1 MLLQIHPETP
11 QERLLNQ
18 VIDTLKSGGVIIFP
32 TDTVY
37 ALGCDL
43 YQQKAAEKV
52 AWLKGV
58 KLEKADFSIICND
71 FSTLSEY
78 ARPVSNPVF
87 KLMKQYLPGPYTF
100 ILEANNK
107 VPRLFK
113 SKKRTIGIRI
123 PDNNIA
129 TSIVEMLGHPI
140 LTTSIRDDD
149 DMLEY
154 TTDPELIYEKYENQ
168 VEIVINGG
176 FGGNQPST
184 VVDCTGDEVLI
195 VRQGVGEI
203 E

>member
-11 QERLLNQ
+11 QERLLDQ
-18 VIDTLKSGGVIIFP
+18 VVETLKKGGVIIFP

-58 KLEKADFSIICND
+58 KLEKADFSIICHD
-71 FSTLSEY
+71 LSTMSEY
-78 ARPVSNPVF
+78 AQPVNNSVF
-87 KLMKQYLPGPYTF
+87 KLMKQNLPGPYTF
-100 ILEANNK
+100 ILDASNN

-113 SKKRTIGIRI
+113 SKKKTIGIRI
-123 PDNNIA
+123 PDNKIA
-129 TSIVEMLGHPI
+129 QTLTKMLGHPI

-149 DMLEY
+149 EMLEY
-154 TTDPELIYEKYENQ
+154 TTDPELIHEKFENK
-168 VEIVINGG
+168 VDLVIDGG
-176 FGGNQPST
+176 YGGNQPST
-184 VVDCTGDEVLI
+184 VVDCTGEEVLI